1 MNDQQRHDIRLK
13 GYLTDD
19 YRRQVA
25 LSIGQQLAQR
35 REQAAMTPEQIE
47 QATGIK
53 ASRIRAHERGDYP
66 PKTVTELAA
75 IAEAIGCTIRL
86 IKN

>member
-25 LSIGQQLAQR
+25 LSIGQQLAQQ

-66 PKTVTELAA
+66 PKTVTELSA

-86 IKN
+86 VRD

>member
-1 MNDQQRHDIRLK
+1 MNDQQRKQTRDQ

-25 LSIGQQLAQR
+25 LSIGQQLAQQ
-35 REQAAMTPEQIE
+35 REQAGMTPEQIE

-86 IKN
+86 VKN

>member
-1 MNDQQRHDIRLK
+1 MNDQQRHDIKLK

-25 LSIGQQLAQR
+25 LSIGQQLAQQ

-86 IKN
+86 VRN

>member
-1 MNDQQRHDIRLK
+1 MNDQQRHDIRQQGLSSPQFRAK
-13 GYLTDD
+13 VAADIG
-19 YRRQVA
+19 RQI
-25 LSIGQQLAQR
+25 LEQR
-35 REQAAMTPEQIE
+35 TAAGMTPEQIE

-86 IKN
+86 VKN

>member
-1 MNDQQRHDIRLK
+1 MNDQQRKQTRDQ

-25 LSIGQQLAQR
+25 LSIGQQLARQ

-53 ASRIRAHERGDYP
+53 ASRIRAYERGDYP
-66 PKTVTELAA
+66 PKSVTELSA
-75 IAEAIGCTIRL
+75 IAEAIGCTIR
-86 IKN
+86 IVRD

>member
-25 LSIGQQLAQR
+25 LSIGKQLARQ

-75 IAEAIGCTIRL
+75 IAEAIGCTIR
-86 IKN
+86 IVRD